1 MGITTVQL
9 QKETKDRLDKLRE
22 NRNESY
28 DDLMRKILYVLNATR
43 EDPSKGKRVLEHID
57 ERRNRMLDSEEQE
70 KIERKRE
77 KAAKARKKSL
87 EKEIKKVVKRKV
99 TTS

>member
-1 MGITTVQL
+1 MGITTVKL

-43 EDPSKGKRVLEHID
+43 EDPSKGKRVLEQSD